1 MRTERADGGGRDTDG
16 PGRAV
21 PGGGGE
27 HSDEV
32 DEAERESFPA
42 SDPASSWA
50 GVDRA
55 PDDPPGAREPG
66 DPD

>member
-1 MRTERADGGGRDTDG
+1 
-16 PGRAV
+16 V
-21 PGGGGE
+21 
-27 HSDEV
+27 V

-55 PDDPPGAREPG
+55 PDEPSGARDAD
-66 DPD
+66 DPA